1 MQGLVQ
7 AQFQTFMPD
16 NVWDGLSKSV
26 LRKIVHLAHRHP
38 LCPKKAA
45 VNLVPKCA
53 PCTRT
58 GLTGPGLKPTHLR
71 FLRIY
76 GFLGAAGERGVGRRY
91 RVGLWGCLGVSGSC
105 SEGL

>member
-16 NVWDGLSKSV
+16 NAWDGLSKSV

-71 FLRIY
+71 FFTDLRIS
-76 GFLGAAGERGVGRRY
+76 RGGRREGGGPAVQSGSVGVS
-91 RVGLWGCLGVSGSC
+91 RGLWELF
-105 SEGL
+105 